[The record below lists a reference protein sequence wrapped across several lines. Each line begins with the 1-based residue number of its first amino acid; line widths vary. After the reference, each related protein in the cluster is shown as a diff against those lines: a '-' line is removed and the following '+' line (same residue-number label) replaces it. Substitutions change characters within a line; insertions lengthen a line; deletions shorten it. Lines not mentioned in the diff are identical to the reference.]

1 MNKDRIGSALL
12 FLFGGTM
19 AWGSIGLSIGNFWE
33 PGAGLFPLLISLGLC
48 AASALN
54 WLKPRHDQKVEWGGF
69 LTKMNMTPWKI
80 TLLSIIFVLSMETI
94 GYLTIA
100 VLYLLSLF
108 LWVCRYSWSRSLL
121 LTASIAPLSWLFF
134 ARVLSLQLPIGPW
147 GF

>member
-1 MNKDRIGSALL
+1 
-12 FLFGGTM
+12 
-19 AWGSIGLSIGNFWE
+19 
-33 PGAGLFPLLISLGLC
+33 
-48 AASALN
+48 
-54 WLKPRHDQKVEWGGF
+54 
-69 LTKMNMTPWKI
+69 
-80 TLLSIIFVLSMETI
+80 METI